1 MFLMNWNP
9 KMTINIS
16 YNKLNGNVVDNYT
29 KTLKGFRNKYVTW
42 DNMRK
47 VVCDS
52 SIQYS
57 CYAWNNG
64 VKKSKQFDNS
74 KQDCIIL
81 DIDDG
86 LSISDIQGMF
96 SRYKYLLA
104 TTKSHQQEKKGI
116 TCDRF
121 RLILPAINIPRDTNV
136 YFRTLEVMFYFNDKQ
151 TLTKTGAFL
160 GYDKA
165 IYIYNDGDIIDLH
178 KGSLIAE
185 EQLKM
190 ERVEKKAKEIDSDLL
205 DVRSGSSIQDIKK
218 ELNQEIVL
226 DIVESLGYDVCFNKF
241 KLREEERTHSA
252 KVYQDGFIKDYG
264 GDFVGDIFDLLH
276 IYHGM
281 NFRDSIQYIR
291 RFM

>member
-1 MFLMNWNP
+1 M
-9 KMTINIS
+9 IVNIS
-16 YNKLNGNVVDNYT
+16 YKKLKGNVVDNYHLS
-29 KTLKGFRNKYVTW
+29 LKGWRSKDVELK
-42 DNMRK
+42 NMYK
-47 VVCDS
+47 VVCNS

-57 CYAWNNG
+57 PYSWKNG

-74 KQDCIIL
+74 RQNILTL

-116 TCDRF
+116 ICDRF
-121 RLILPAINIPRDTNV
+121 RLILPAINIPKDTNI
-136 YFRTLEVMFYFNDKQ
+136 YFRTLEVMFPFNDKQ

-205 DVRSGSSIQDIKK
+205 DVRGGSSIQDIKK

-241 KLREEERTHSA
+241 KLREEERTASA
-252 KVYQDGFIKDYG
+252 KVYPDGFIYDYG
-264 GDFVGDIFDLLH
+264 GDFTGDIFDLLH
-276 IYHGM
+276 THHGM
-281 NFRDSIQYIR
+281 TFRESIQYVR
-291 RFM
+291 RYL

>member
-1 MFLMNWNP
+1 
-9 KMTINIS
+9 MTVNIS
-16 YNKLNGNVVDNYT
+16 YNKLDGNIVDNYT
-29 KTLKGFRNKYVTW
+29 KTLKGWRSKDVEW
-42 DNMRK
+42 KNMYK
-47 VVCDS
+47 VVCNS

-57 CYAWNNG
+57 PYSWKNG

-74 KQDCIIL
+74 RQNILVL

-86 LSISDIQGMF
+86 LTINEVQSMF
-96 SRYKYLLA
+96 SKYKYLLA
-104 TTKSHQQEKKGI
+104 TTKSHMIEKKGVI
-116 TCDRF
+116 CQRF
-121 RLILPAINIPRDTNV
+121 RLLLPAINIPRDADV
-136 YFRTLEVMFYFNDKQ
+136 YFRALEIMFPFNDKQ

-190 ERVEKKAKEIDSDLL
+190 ERVDKKAKEIDSDLL
-205 DVRSGSSIQDIKK
+205 DVRGGSSIQDIKK

-241 KLREEERTHSA
+241 KLREDENTHSC
-252 KVYQDGFIKDYG
+252 KVYNEGNMKDFG
-264 GDFVGDIFDLLH
+264 GDFVGDVFDLLYQH
-276 IYHGM
+276 HGM
-281 NFRDSIQYIR
+281 NFKDSIQYVR
-291 RFM
+291 RYL